1 MERVKRNSDREKNI
15 EVRWLVDNANLR
27 EEPLKILK
35 EKISVFEKPEHAQVH
50 AHAGDE
56 PDALGTRIFRFAN
69 LPAEPEVH
77 RCRGKQKRG
86 EGRIPRA
93 VKDIAGDDEQIFPRR
108 PRTDAPVKRDH
119 DHEEGNESERVKKH
133 GAGSI
138 ELRCRDEQPIYVS
151 HIEPDLL
158 EVVSLSCKIDI

>member
-93 VKDIAGDDEQIFPRR
+93 VKDIAGGDEPIFSRR

-119 DHEEGNESERVKKH
+119 DHEEGNESDRVKKH
-133 GAGSI
+133 GAGSMASPC
-138 ELRCRDEQPIYVS
+138 RCDEQSYFS
-151 HIEPDLL
+151 R
-158 EVVSLSCKIDI
+158 